1 MSAPDS
7 LFSQLLDLPV
17 GASLV
22 LPLGVSVQ
30 GAECAI
36 ASVIEQHPMRSFAT
50 GEHIARPR
58 QGEALHNVR
67 IERLSDE
74 T

>member
-17 GASLV
+17 GAALV

-30 GAECAI
+30 SAEGAI
-36 ASVIEQHPMRSFAT
+36 ASVIEQHPMRRFAK
-50 GEHIARPR
+50 GEHIAQPR
-58 QGEALHNVR
+58 HGEALHNVR
-67 IERLSDE
+67 IGRLPDAP
-74 T
+74 